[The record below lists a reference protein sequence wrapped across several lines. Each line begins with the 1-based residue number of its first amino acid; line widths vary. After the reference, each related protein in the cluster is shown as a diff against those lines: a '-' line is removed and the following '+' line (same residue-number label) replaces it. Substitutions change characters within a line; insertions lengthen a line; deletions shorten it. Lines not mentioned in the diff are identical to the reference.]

1 MPTYGETASFFF
13 RLQRNEWGVYCVF
26 AYGQKDPRFFFRPH
40 IFFREKS
47 AAPKNGGVVSRTVT
61 PAHGALS
68 GIIVKKARQRT
79 AARPKYNPSCK
90 QTPQRGTTIQHKNIN
105 ALERQFNRA
114 FSCFPLFPRRNMRL
128 LQRSSGNYYSCKEAD
143 IQANKK
149 DRHVV
154 RQTVN

>member
-1 MPTYGETASFFF
+1 MGGLLCF
-13 RLQRNEWGVYCVF
+13 RL
-26 AYGQKDPRFFFRPH
+26 RPKGPQ
-40 IFFREKS
+40 IFFS
-47 AAPKNGGVVSRTVT
+47 AAHFFSRKKRGTKNGGVVSRTVT